1 MRLFSL
7 LLLQIIS
14 RECFG
19 RLRMPSPATTSSWSR
34 AVASFTAGLAISA
47 GSVHA
52 SMLTLPLP
60 VPLKNQVIFVRAGE
74 SLRDEQGIVETNPV
88 KKLSTANALT
98 PKGREQAVAA
108 ARELERIDLAP
119 TFIFTSNTERAYET
133 ATIIARELRIGQN
146 RIVPEFSFLDAR
158 ALGEYEGTDSKTAL
172 ALVHAND
179 EKFGPAYKGGRAVDP
194 TTVSAETTTEATDPA
209 SVPVEVPTD
218 SINDVLVR
226 GRQLLSTFES
236 LYSGEQV
243 LVVSPDSEILS
254 ILSAA
259 LTSPDPDQ
267 ALPTHFKKFPFA
279 NGQVRRLDPIV
290 VAVETLPTGQTQ
302 DEADVNNR
310 LMRALR
316 VRGSVPAVTEEVPP
330 DWWKLYSIAVDNA
343 LGS

>member
-1 MRLFSL
+1 MRQFSL
-7 LLLQIIS
+7 VLLFFS
-14 RECFG
+14 RECLG
-19 RLRMPSPATTSSWSR
+19 RLRLLSAVSSWSR
-34 AVASFTAGLAISA
+34 TCGSFAAGLAISA
-47 GSVHA
+47 GSVDA

-74 SLRDEQGIVETNPV
+74 SIRDEQGIVETNPV

-108 ARELERIDLAP
+108 ALELERIDLTP

-158 ALGEYEGTDSKTAL
+158 ALGEYEGTDVKAAL
-172 ALVHAND
+172 AQVHAND
-179 EKFGPAYKGGRAVDP
+179 EKFGPTYKGGRAPDP
-194 TTVSAETTTEATDPA
+194 TTTTTIEATDPA
-209 SVPVEVPTD
+209 SSVPVPVEVPTD
-218 SINDVLVR
+218 SVNDVLVR

-243 LVVSPDSEILS
+243 LVVSPDSDILS

-259 LTSPDPDQ
+259 LTSPDPDA
-267 ALPTHFKKFPFA
+267 ALPTHFKKFAFA
-279 NGQVRRLDPIV
+279 NGQVRRLDPLV
-290 VAVETLPTGQTQ
+290 VALETLPTGQTQ